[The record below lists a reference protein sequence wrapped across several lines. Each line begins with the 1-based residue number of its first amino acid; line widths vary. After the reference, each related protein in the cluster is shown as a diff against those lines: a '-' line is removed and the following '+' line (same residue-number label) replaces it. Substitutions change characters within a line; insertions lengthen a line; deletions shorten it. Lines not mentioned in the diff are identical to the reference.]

1 MAGQETTWDFLLQ
14 QEGDRSW
21 LPLESPDVEIL
32 EGRYRVL
39 VRSTFKNADIELRI
53 THEATEED
61 PPKRR
66 TQRRH
71 SRTNAD
77 GLMVVM
83 PFTMLQPGV
92 WELHCSSGL
101 MTDLIGASCQYS
113 VQLHVLPKESEI
125 GGEWEPDWAQPAAVA
140 EPVQSE
146 IEDSSPV
153 ADLSNARPGM
163 DEEAALFAELGLPE
177 VDDPIGDVVPE
188 DAAFGGTIDQV
199 LDYDSEIIADQPTL
213 AANLE
218 AELDLETFD
227 LDDLA
232 GESGLEPDIADIAAD
247 IADNIAI
254 DVPTDVSSDRS
265 VDVSTNALADGVA
278 DVKSSSEPSLDSL
291 LDELEFAPLEE
302 ISVLERSTTAT
313 AEGESQ
319 LGALPTDAD
328 LGLDLKDFP
337 LDNDDVWAAPIA
349 EDPQERAAI
358 AAIPENS
365 AVVGS
370 AGLSEMGLSEMG
382 LSEMGLSEM
391 GSELPPVE
399 VILHPDTYEISVGQ
413 SLQLAGQVTTEPLMT
428 SERSETTALM
438 NLDAQVVLR
447 DPQTGEM
454 VVNWEDALP
463 VETLPQDFLLVVA
476 MPTPLA
482 AQLLLG
488 ELVLRDRLS
497 QTTLATQS
505 FTVTAALEDLLA
517 SIATEIT
524 PDLLEPTIEPE
535 PTGPDLDLAFLG
547 LVNQGPT
554 VPDFT
559 ASPGQTLPPQ
569 LKQPSDHESS
579 ERKAIELPPL
589 PQPVQPA
596 TETEEADELL
606 GLFDDDLSIDDLQLE
621 DFDEDLLGGLATEEA
636 GSDRDILRAES
647 PSVELIPP
655 PPEFFAEFDREPT
668 GLEGLPG
675 EDLDQ
680 LLTEDLFQPDVT
692 GRGAASDDLRSDAV
706 EDMAF
711 DNPFADSL
719 VDSLVEP
726 DELFSGTFQGWED
739 AEDAPHLDGF
749 DSLDALDAFEE
760 ANTIE
765 VTAARLPDEFEALN
779 LDDRF
784 MDRLASFA
792 EETRAEDAAATPP
805 EPAGPIN
812 PFVTP
817 SLGNPEAVSES
828 VVMDELP
835 IFAVPSTGTDTPE
848 NPLKLPEDEAVP
860 VPQLEVEVV
869 TEVVAGQPL
878 LVKVKLPNL
887 LPKLYVKL
895 WINDRQT
902 RTLLDG
908 PRYLVDFV
916 PNAQGELEATTQ
928 LTVPLGSLEIQL
940 EAITIETATK
950 RESYKTSASLPVVPP
965 NLPDVSFD
973 DFGF

>member
-71 SRTNAD
+71 SRTNSD

-125 GGEWEPDWAQPAAVA
+125 GGEWEPDWGQPMAVT

-146 IEDSSPV
+146 IKDSSPV
-153 ADLSNARPGM
+153 AAEAVAFDPSLSDERSRV
-163 DEEAALFAELGLPE
+163 DEEAVLLAELGLPE
-177 VDDPIGDVVPE
+177 VDQLTDLPTHTEIPT
-188 DAAFGGTIDQV
+188 DAG
-199 LDYDSEIIADQPTL
+199 AD
-213 AANLE
+213 
-218 AELDLETFD
+218 
-227 LDDLA
+227 A
-232 GESGLEPDIADIAAD
+232 GADIAANVSVNVTTNVAAD
-247 IADNIAI
+247 IESGIK
-254 DVPTDVSSDRS
+254 SD
-265 VDVSTNALADGVA
+265 
-278 DVKSSSEPSLDSL
+278 SEPSLDSL
-291 LDELEFAPLEE
+291 LDELELAPLEE
-302 ISVLERSTTAT
+302 ISGLERSTTA
-313 AEGESQ
+313 EGERQ
-319 LGALPTDAD
+319 PVELPTDLD
-328 LGLDLKDFP
+328 LGLDLEAFN
-337 LDNDDVWAAPIA
+337 LDGEDAWADPIA
-349 EDPQERAAI
+349 EVPQDSSAI
-358 AAIPENS
+358 AVDLDLSNLELSKPEFTVEGGAETDLDLGLDLALDDAIATES
-365 AVVGS
+365 GGTA
-370 AGLSEMGLSEMG
+370 
-382 LSEMGLSEM
+382 
-391 GSELPPVE
+391 ELAETADGALDQPA
-399 VILHPDTYEISVGQ
+399 IAIHLQPDTYELNVGQ
-413 SLQLAGQVTTEPLMT
+413 SLNLGGQVIPEPSMT
-428 SERSETTALM
+428 FGESEPIALARV
-438 NLDAQVVLR
+438 DAQVVLR

-463 VETLPQDFLLVVA
+463 VETLPQDFLLVVP
-476 MPTPLA
+476 MPMPLA

-488 ELVLRDRLS
+488 ELVLRDRSS
-497 QTTLATQS
+497 QATLATQS

-524 PDLLEPTIEPE
+524 PDLLEPTVEPE
-535 PTGPDLDLAFLG
+535 PAGPDLDLAFLG

-569 LKQPSDHESS
+569 LKQPSDRESS
-579 ERKAIELPPL
+579 ERKAIELPSL
-589 PQPVQPA
+589 PQPVQPMAETAA
-596 TETEEADELL
+596 TDDLL
-606 GLFDDDLSIDDLQLE
+606 DLFDDDLSMEDLHIE
-621 DFDEDLLGGLATEEA
+621 DFEEDLPEGLATEA
-636 GSDRDILRAES
+636 GELDQDLFES
-647 PSVELIPP
+647 PAVELVSP
-655 PPEFFAEFDREPT
+655 PPEFFMEDDRDPM
-668 GLEGLPG
+668 GVEGLPG

-680 LLTEDLFQPDVT
+680 LLTEDLFQPDAT
-692 GRGAASDDLRSDAV
+692 GQGSSTDRRASGTVDDV
-706 EDMAF
+706 AF
-711 DNPFADSL
+711 ANPFAEPAG
-719 VDSLVEP
+719 VDAE
-726 DELFSGTFQGWED
+726 FSGTFQGWED
-739 AEDAPHLDGF
+739 VEDATHLEGF
-749 DSLDALDAFEE
+749 DSLDELDAFEE

-784 MDRLASFA
+784 MNRLSNFA

-805 EPAGPIN
+805 EPPGPIN

-828 VVMDELP
+828 VVMDDLP
-835 IFAVPSTGTDTPE
+835 IFAVPSLGTDTPE
-848 NPLKLPEDEAVP
+848 NPLKLPENEAVP
-860 VPQLEVEVV
+860 VPQLEVEAVA
-869 TEVVAGQPL
+869 EVVAGQPL

-916 PNAQGELEATTQ
+916 PNAQGELESTTQ

-950 RESYKTSASLPVVPP
+950 RESYKTSVSLPVVPP